1 MLPRE
6 PLEHFFKGIG
16 LHVSHPSSNRDRQW
30 KFPED
35 ARDFKDTL
43 LFEAQA
49 LNLELD
55 HLPQTLRRLQTDL
68 FQWHFDLPGS
78 ILDGDQSSVSHVV
91 QSSYHEQWI
100 AFGMTIDQSS

>member
-6 PLEHFFKGIG
+6 SLEHFFKSIR
-16 LHVSHPSSNRDRQW
+16 LHVSHPGSNRDRQW

-35 ARDFKDTL
+35 ACDLKDAL
-43 LFEAQA
+43 LFEAQP

-78 ILDGDQSSVSHVV
+78 VLDGDQSSVSHVV
-91 QSSYHEQWI
+91 QCGYHEQWI
-100 AFGMTIDQSS
+100 AFGMTIDHSS

>member
-6 PLEHFFKGIG
+6 SLEHLLKGIR
-16 LHVSHPSSNRDRQW
+16 LHVCHPCSNRDRQW

-35 ARDFKDTL
+35 ARDLKDAL
-43 LFEAQA
+43 LFEAKP

-55 HLPQTLRRLQTDL
+55 LLPQPPRRLQADL

-78 ILDGDQSSVSHVV
+78 ILDGDQSAVSHVV

-100 AFGMTIDQSS
+100 AFGMAIDQSR